1 MLCKAAVTPLESHT
15 TRVQWVCSEAENG
28 ALAAVVK
35 RLGIKNLKQNKAQS
49 TPAESTDRGVNYRSK
64 YVTQV
69 RQQKP
74 GSPTVTR
81 TWHACKYKVHQ
92 LHTTWHAGKY
102 KVHKLCQ
109 RYILKLRYI
118 EDVLLEQ
125 FMYLYLHVCQVRV
138 TVGDSGLCCV
148 LLLCISSAN

>member
-1 MLCKAAVTPLESHT
+1 M

-28 ALAAVVK
+28 ALAAIVK

-64 YVTQV
+64 FVTQV

-74 GSPTVTR
+74 GSPTVTL
-81 TWHACKYKVHQ
+81 TWHACKYK
-92 LHTTWHAGKY
+92 A
-102 KVHKLCQ
+102 HKLLQ

-118 EDVLLEQ
+118 EDVLLVQ

-148 LLLCISSAN
+148 LVLCISSAN